1 MPPILRWGLTPLLIR
16 LGAGK
21 YPGGAGSFMVGTV
34 SVDAQPGRP
43 RRPYARWR
51 TFLRFE
57 SFISVIIGGGIALG
71 WALTGADGHFW
82 PVWVWFGLGVPIWLQ
97 SSFLW
102 GLRVPRGRRSL
113 ALHMSMSFAIA
124 VMFLVIWALA
134 GFHYFWPVWPITG
147 LVLLLGI
154 HFWWVRNRL
163 DIREQELAERVD
175 VLTRTRRGALDIQ
188 AAELQRIER
197 DLHDGAQARLVSVAM
212 SLGLAESLL
221 ASRPAELPGLLI
233 EARSTT
239 LAALDDLRTL
249 MRGIQPPVLADR
261 GLEGAIRALALDVA
275 VPVTVSGTLPG
286 RPPVPVES
294 AVYFTVAEGLA
305 NVVKHSGATSAWIDL
320 RYGAGLL
327 SVTVGDNGRGGACLS
342 AGTGLQGVAHR
353 LESFDGILALT
364 SPAGGPTVVTME
376 VPCELSSP
384 KT

>member
-1 MPPILRWGLTPLLIR
+1 MSAYAEPAR
-16 LGAGK
+16 
-21 YPGGAGSFMVGTV
+21 PGH
-34 SVDAQPGRP
+34 PGRP
-43 RRPYARWR
+43 YPRWR
-51 TFLRFE
+51 ALLRFE
-57 SFISVIIGGGIALG
+57 VALSVLTGGGLTLG
-71 WALTGADGHFW
+71 WALTGAHGDFW
-82 PVWVWFGLGVPIWLQ
+82 PAWVWFALAVPVWFQ
-97 SSFLW
+97 GSVMW
-102 GLRVPRGRRSL
+102 GLRPPRRYRFL
-113 ALHMSMSFAIA
+113 ALHTSVSFATA
-124 VMFLVIWALA
+124 VMLLAIWMLD
-134 GFHYFWPVWPITG
+134 GLHSSWPVWPILG
-147 LVLLLGI
+147 LAVPLALHYWLARG
-154 HFWWVRNRL
+154 RSSA
-163 DIREQELAERVD
+163 REQQLAQRVD
-175 VLTRTRRGALDIQ
+175 VLTRTRRGALDTQ

-221 ASRPAELPGLLI
+221 ASKPAELPGLLT
-233 EARSTT
+233 EARSTA

-275 VPVTVSGTLPG
+275 VPVLMSGNLPG

-294 AVYFTVAEGLA
+294 AVYFTVAECLA

-327 SVTVGDNGRGGACLS
+327 SVTVGDNGRGGARPG
-342 AGTGLQGVAHR
+342 AGTGLTGVERR